1 MTEKKSFT
9 LAHLSDPHMCSP
21 QGLSAHALMNKR
33 ILGYLS
39 WRLYRR
45 TEHRKEVL
53 AGLLS
58 DLQAIKLDHIVITG
72 DLTHLGT
79 PSDFFRAKQFLQSLG
94 PPSQVT
100 VVPGNHDAYV
110 AVDWKHTFALW
121 REYMASDAT
130 AQSAAKNTDSRIH
143 FPILRIRGQIALI
156 GVSTACPSAPLFA
169 TGRVGHIQLQKLEN
183 ILTETGRQ
191 GLLRVVVIHHPPV
204 SGVVRWRKRLTDSH
218 AFRKVL
224 KRCGAEMVLHG
235 HVHRSSFTQLQ
246 TPEGNAPVICVSS
259 ASALGRNP
267 KRRARFHIYHF
278 NQTEQQWKV
287 GLTVHRYSDK
297 KKHFVAESERQFI
310 LCQKLR

>member
-1 MTEKKSFT
+1 MTEKESFT
-9 LAHLSDPHMCSP
+9 LVHLSDPHMCST

-33 ILGYLS
+33 IFGYLS
-39 WRLYRR
+39 WRLHRR

-53 AGLLS
+53 AALLS
-58 DLQAIKLDHIVITG
+58 DLQAMELDHIAITG

-79 PSDFFRAKQFLQSLG
+79 PTDFFKAQQFLQSLG

-110 AVDWKHTFALW
+110 AAHWKHTFALW
-121 REYMASDAT
+121 TEYMASDTT
-130 AQSAAKNTDSRIH
+130 AQTAAANTDFRIH
-143 FPILRIRGQIALI
+143 FPILRIRGRIALI
-156 GVSTACPSAPLFA
+156 GVSTARPSAPLFA
-169 TGRVGHIQLQKLEN
+169 TGRVGDIQLQKLEN

-191 GLLRVVVIHHPPV
+191 GLLRVLVIHHPPV
-204 SGVVRWRKRLTDSH
+204 SGVVRWRKRLTDAG

-224 KRCGAEMVLHG
+224 KRCGAEMILHG

-246 TPEGNAPVICVSS
+246 TPQGNAPVICVSS
-259 ASALGRNP
+259 ASALGRNH

-278 NQTEQQWKV
+278 NQTKQQWNV

-297 KKHFVAESERQFI
+297 KKHFVAESEHPII
-310 LCQKLR
+310 LCRKVK

>member
-21 QGLSAHALMNKR
+21 QDLSAHALMNKR
-33 ILGYLS
+33 IFGYLS
-39 WRLYRR
+39 WRLHRR
-45 TEHRKEVL
+45 SEHRKEVL
-53 AGLLS
+53 ASLQH
-58 DLQAIKLDHIVITG
+58 DLQTMQLDHIVITG

-79 PSDFFRAKQFLQSLG
+79 PIDFFEAQQFLQSLG
-94 PPSQVT
+94 PPLQVT

-121 REYMASDAT
+121 TEYMASDAT
-130 AQSAAKNTDSRIH
+130 PQTAAVSTDSRPH

-156 GVSTACPSAPLFA
+156 GISTARPSAPLFA
-169 TGRVGHIQLQKLEN
+169 TGKVGHIQLQKLEN

-191 GLLRVVVIHHPPV
+191 DLLRVVVIHHPPV
-204 SGVVRWRKRLTDSH
+204 SGVVRWRKRLTD
-218 AFRKVL
+218 ANALRAVL

-246 TPEGNAPVICVSS
+246 TAQGNAPVICVPS

-278 NQTEQQWKV
+278 NQNDQQWEV
-287 GLTVHRYSDK
+287 GLAVHRYSDK
-297 KKHFVAESERQFI
+297 KKHFVAESERRFI
-310 LCQKLR
+310 LPKR